1 MRVKTYEVESM
12 TEALAR
18 IKEDLGPGAVILSI
32 KNIRRRRFFGLL
44 GKNMLEVV
52 AGVNPEVKPKRRRT
66 LEAIREKPRPPVEPR
81 RVEEEEI
88 DVGIRKALDDVYAD
102 IIKKGVIRELAQ
114 RSVFLLDDIL
124 STRFREGKELTFEEV
139 KREFAGRMSQ
149 IIPISGEI
157 SIDGDKTKVVALVGP
172 TGVGKTTTT
181 AKLAAIYSIMKGHD
195 VGLVSIDAY
204 RIAAFEQLKTYA
216 DIINLPIKLATS
228 PQEAREAVDSF
239 EGKEIV
245 FVDTVGR
252 SPTHQIHMAELKA
265 YVSSL
270 NPDEVHLALTSTT
283 KYQDLLKVID
293 EYGELSVTNLIFTKV
308 DETTSLDSL
317 VNIAYTT
324 RYPISYFGIGQDVP
338 DDIEPAS
345 IDRIVDFML
354 NPDLMGKI
362 LENLRSKRMQG

>member
-1 MRVKTYEVESM
+1 MS
-12 TEALAR
+12 EALAR
-18 IKEDLGPGAVILSI
+18 IKEDLGPNAVILSI
-32 KNIRRRRFFGLL
+32 KNIRRRRLFGLL

-52 AGVNPEVKPKRRRT
+52 AGVNPEVKPSRKRRVRIT
-66 LEAIREKPRPPVEPR
+66 ETRPPVQPSQ
-81 RVEEEEI
+81 VEEDI
-88 DVGIRKALDDVYAD
+88 DVGIRRALDDIYAD
-102 IIKKGVIRELAQ
+102 IVKKGVIRELAQ
-114 RSVFLLDDIL
+114 RSVFLLDDIF
-124 STRFREGKELTFEEV
+124 TAGFREGRELAFEEI
-139 KREFAGRMSQ
+139 KREFANRIGQ

-157 SIDGDKTKVVALVGP
+157 HLNDEKAKVVAIVGP

-239 EGKEIV
+239 KDKEII

-252 SPTHQIHMAELKA
+252 SPTHQVHMAELKA
-265 YVSSL
+265 YVSSIR
-270 NPDEVHLALTSTT
+270 PDEVHLALTSTT

-324 RYPISYFGIGQDVP
+324 RYPISYFGTGQDVP

-354 NPDLMGKI
+354 NPDLIGGI
-362 LENLRSKRMQG
+362 LSNLRIKRI